1 MIVFDLACQCGF
13 HFEGWFKDHEE
24 FASQE
29 REGLLSCPKCGGRQ
43 CLRKVLSP
51 VAYQKK
57 SSRPPAAGQSPSAT
71 DPARTVDSLEQ
82 TMRTIQE
89 FVEKNFEDV
98 GSDFARRT
106 LKIHYGVEEAKNI
119 RGVVTPAEEKMLDKE
134 GVQYLKIPTLD
145 KKESH

>member
-1 MIVFDLACQCGF
+1 MIVFDLACECGF
-13 HFEGWFKDHEE
+13 LFEGWFKDHEE
-24 FASQE
+24 FALQE

-51 VAYQKK
+51 VAFQKK
-57 SSRPPAAGQSPSAT
+57 SSRTPADGQSSSAT
-71 DPARTVDSLEQ
+71 DPARLADSLEQ

-98 GSDFARRT
+98 GSDFARQT

-134 GVQYLKIPTLD
+134 GVRYLKIPVMG

>member
-1 MIVFDLACQCGF
+1 MIVFDLACECGF
-13 HFEGWFKDHEE
+13 LFEGWFKDHEE
-24 FASQE
+24 FALQE
-29 REGLLSCPKCGGRQ
+29 REGLLICPKCGGRQ

-57 SSRPPAAGQSPSAT
+57 SSRSSADELSSSVT
-71 DPARTVDSLEQ
+71 DPARMAESLEQ
-82 TMRTIQE
+82 SIRTLQE

-98 GSDFARRT
+98 GSDFARKT
-106 LKIHYGVEEAKNI
+106 LKIHYGVEEPKNI

-134 GVQYLKIPTLD
+134 GVQYLKIPVLD

>member
-29 REGLLSCPKCGGRQ
+29 REGLLTCPKCGGRQ
-43 CLRKVLSP
+43 CLRKLLSP

-57 SSRPPAAGQSPSAT
+57 SSRNPADGQSPSAT
-71 DPARTVDSLEQ
+71 DPARLVDSLEQ
-82 TMRTIQE
+82 TIQTIQE

-134 GVQYLKIPTLD
+134 GVQYLKIPTLG